1 MLNKYSI
8 KGISL
13 SAAGLIALAD
23 LSTIAE
29 RTALTGSA
37 IIGDTF
43 LLAPGIHRQQSA
55 SEINGG
61 EFPPTGAL
69 HSGYVFR
76 VENQATVRYLQ
87 KIGKPGCL
95 IDVKVENNTPHPLF
109 VQRLRK
115 LLSSG
120 SIIASVFYFS
130 AVVLTFVVV
139 AILGAIHDFWA
150 VGVLLMLML
159 SRFINMVLIKRRT
172 QPGWKGA
179 SEPGVEGDL
188 LVLVSQDRWVR
199 MRGEVD
205 DLKAVTAG
213 QWLRDLT
220 TVEGFAT
227 SFATLLVYVA
237 ACLANNAST
246 IGNLF
251 IATLMLVSIA
261 FLGLCNSVTRDLQMF
276 GRSVRVVE
284 GPKSYRR
291 RLDMA
296 NELIHVSGRDDWAI
310 SLGLILPTSVGS
322 TSPKAIL

>member
-1 MLNKYSI
+1 MLNKHSI
-8 KGISL
+8 NGISL

-37 IIGDTF
+37 IITDTF

-55 SEINGG
+55 SGINGG
-61 EFPPTGAL
+61 EFPPTAAM

-76 VENQATVRYLQ
+76 VENQATVRYMQ

-95 IDVKVENNTPHPLF
+95 IEVKVENKTPRPPFIQQLRNLF
-109 VQRLRK
+109 FGRNIV
-115 LLSSG
+115 
-120 SIIASVFYFS
+120 ASAFYFS
-130 AVVLTFVVV
+130 GVILTFVVL

-159 SRFINMVLIKRRT
+159 ARFINVVLIKRRT

-213 QWLRDLT
+213 QWLRDLSA
-220 TVEGFAT
+220 VEGFAT
-227 SFATLLVYVA
+227 SFATLLVYMA
-237 ACLANNAST
+237 AGLANNAST
-246 IGNLF
+246 VGSLF
-251 IATLMLVSIA
+251 IAILMLVSVS
-261 FLGLCNSVTRDLQMF
+261 FLGLCNSLTMDLQIF

-284 GPKSYRR
+284 EPKSYQR

-296 NELIHVSGRDDWAI
+296 NELIQVSGRDDWAI
-310 SLGLILPTSVGS
+310 ALGLILPSVGRES
-322 TSPKAIL
+322 QKATL